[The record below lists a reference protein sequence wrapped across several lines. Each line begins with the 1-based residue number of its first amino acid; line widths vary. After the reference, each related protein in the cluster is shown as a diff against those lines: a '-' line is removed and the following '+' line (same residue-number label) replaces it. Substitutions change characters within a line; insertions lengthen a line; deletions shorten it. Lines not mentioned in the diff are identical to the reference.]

1 MSIYGLGVE
10 PMHSESEVRV
20 EVWTARATELEAS
33 LANWQATA
41 CQQGEYPCFPLLA
54 IKMPLQLVGTCTY
67 ASIQQDV
74 SFVARR
80 SIFCRQGYKSV
91 HPALPDL
98 FCYTQFS

>member
-1 MSIYGLGVE
+1 
-10 PMHSESEVRV
+10 MHSESEVRV

-80 SIFCRQGYKSV
+80 AVYRRRDYKSV
-91 HPALPDL
+91 DPALPDP
-98 FCYTQFS
+98 FHHTQFS